1 MSTEAPHGQGVQI
14 GDHNI
19 QVNNFYARSTPP
31 TPQRLAVGNVP
42 QAPLAFQPRAD
53 LMAALRAAGPG
64 VAIVRSVSGMRGV
77 GKTQVAAAYARECI
91 NAEWR
96 LVAWVNAED
105 TAELLSGLAVV
116 ADRLEIS
123 RPDASLE
130 ELGALVRERLQ
141 ADGENCLLVLDN
153 ATALAPLRRYIPA
166 AGKAQVV
173 ITSTS
178 LLRLGVSV
186 PVDVFAEDEA
196 IEFLAE
202 RTGNSDP
209 GGSADLSREL
219 GYLPLALAQAAAVI
233 TAQHLPYQRYLD
245 RLRDLPL
252 ADYLIPTDD
261 DPYPR
266 GLAQS
271 VVLSIDALTATGQAG
286 LCLTLLDLIALLS
299 PVGVSRDLLNAAGPA
314 GALPTSADS
323 TAIDAALGQLATAS
337 LLTFSADDATVT
349 AHRLVTRVIRER
361 HASDGTLPA
370 RAATVCA
377 LLHAAWDSLSEPWRD
392 RTAARSLVAHVT
404 ALDGYLAP
412 SLRDDE
418 SLMANV
424 LDLRGWAL
432 WCLNELGDSPSQAI
446 ELGEQV
452 LADCARVLGETHA
465 DTLTA
470 RNNLAF
476 SYQAAGRPDDAIT
489 LHEYS
494 LDDHVRVLGDTH
506 PDTLTA
512 RNNLANAYWAAGRLD
527 EAITLHEQVLAA
539 RATILGDTHPTTLQ
553 SRNNVAYV
561 YRAAGRLDE
570 AIPLH
575 ERVLAER
582 VANLGEMHPDTLQ
595 SQGNLARSYHDAGRL
610 DEAIPLYEQALAGRE
625 RILGADH
632 PDTMNIRAALDAARQ
647 MREARKPAPD
657 PAAGYTPASTAE

>member
-14 GDHNI
+14 GVHNI
-19 QVNNFYARSTPP
+19 QVNNFYTLSTPP
-31 TPQRLAVGNVP
+31 ALRCLAVGNVP
-42 QAPLAFQPRAD
+42 QAPLAFQPRTD

-64 VAIVRSVSGMRGV
+64 VAIVRAVSGMRGV

-116 ADRLEIS
+116 ADRLGIS
-123 RPDASLE
+123 RPEASLE

-141 ADGENCLLVLDN
+141 ADGDNCLLVLDN

-186 PVDVFAEDEA
+186 QVDVFTEDEA
-196 IEFLAE
+196 IGFLAE
-202 RTGNSDP
+202 RSGNSDP
-209 GGSADLSREL
+209 DGAADLSREL

-233 TAQHLPYQRYLD
+233 TAQHLSYQRYLD

-252 ADYLIPTDD
+252 ADYLTPTDD

-286 LCLTLLDLIALLS
+286 LCLALLDLIALLS
-299 PVGVSRDLLNAAGPA
+299 PAGVSRDLLNAAGPA

-337 LLTFSADDATVT
+337 LLTFSADDATAT

-361 HASDGTLPA
+361 HASDGTLAA
-370 RAATVCA
+370 RAARVCA

-412 SLRDDE
+412 SDRGE
-418 SLMANV
+418 SLTTSV

-452 LADCARVLGETHA
+452 LADCARVLGETHE
-465 DTLTA
+465 DTLAA

-476 SYQAAGRPDDAIT
+476 SYQAAGRPDDAIA

-494 LDDHVRVLGDTH
+494 LGGHVRVLGDTH

-539 RATILGDTHPTTLQ
+539 RATILGDTHPITLQ

-647 MREARKPAPD
+647 MREARKPAPN
-657 PAAGYTPASTAE
+657 PAAGYTPAPTAE